1 MRTVQLRDLCHVI
14 TKGTT
19 PTTLGMK
26 LNEGEVNFIKVE
38 SLSFDGQFIPEKIQK
53 IDTATHETLKR
64 SQLKEGDI
72 LYSIAGSIGRSVIV
86 TEEILPANTNQA
98 IALIRPNANLVETDY
113 LFYYLRNQQSQDD
126 AKRRIVQSV
135 QTNLSLGELG
145 NLDVTL
151 PERVVQQDIARVMK
165 DLDSKILKN
174 REIAKTLS
182 EVTQAIFKSWFVNFE
197 PVFAKMAGVKP
208 LGMNESVAELFPN
221 TFDDSEFGPIPKGW
235 FWGSLGDIA
244 DVIDCL
250 HSKKPEL
257 LSEGFPYLQLDTISN
272 EGVLFFDK
280 AAFISAEDYKKWT
293 SRIEVTGGDCLI
305 TNVGRVGAISQV
317 PDSFKAAIGRNI
329 TALRPISLPLHKS
342 FLIIS
347 LLSDFMKKEITKNTD
362 SGTILEALNVK
373 NIPKLRIP
381 RPNDALLIEF
391 ARICDPIQAQ
401 IQTLYSMNIKLQ
413 SIRDSLL
420 PRLVSGELKNPEITV
435 AK

>member
-1 MRTVQLRDLCHVI
+1 MSKYSLAPLTELCDVLSGGTPRTNISRYWSGEVPWASVKDFNINARWFSNTEKRISREGFDSCSSVLLEPGELIISARGTVGVVAQTKIQTAFNQSNYGLRAKQGIADNDYLYYALVNANQTLLRDTHGGMFDTI
-14 TKGTT
+14 TRS
-19 PTTLGMK
+19 TLDRLLIPNPPLEEQKRIAKALG
-26 LNEGEVNFIKVE
+26 V
-38 SLSFDGQFIPEKIQK
+38 FDEKI
-53 IDTATHETLKR
+53 
-64 SQLKEGDI
+64 
-72 LYSIAGSIGRSVIV
+72 
-86 TEEILPANTNQA
+86 
-98 IALIRPNANLVETDY
+98 ALNI
-113 LFYYLRNQQSQDD
+113 QQSQ
-126 AKRRIVQSV
+126 
-135 QTNLSLGELG
+135 TLGQL
-145 NLDVTL
+145 
-151 PERVVQQDIARVMK
+151 A
-165 DLDSKILKN
+165 
-174 REIAKTLS
+174 
-182 EVTQAIFKSWFVNFE
+182 QAIFKSWFVNFE
-197 PVFAKMAGVKP
+197 PVFAKMAGDNPV
-208 LGMNESVAELFPN
+208 GMNESVAALFPD

-257 LSEGFPYLQLDTISN
+257 LSDGFPYLQLDTISN

-280 AAFISAEDYKKWT
+280 AAFISEEDYRRWT

-329 TALRPISLPLHKS
+329 TALRPKSLPLYKS

-381 RPNDALLIEF
+381 RPNDALLTEF

-401 IQTLYSMNIKLQ
+401 IQTLYSMNIKLR

-420 PRLVSGELKNPEITV
+420 PRLVSGELKIPAITV